1 MKFKKN
7 LKEENK
13 QLRIENK
20 KILLELNKRKE
31 ILFNLFERQ
40 EEDVKKE
47 WLEEFDIDDFID
59 KEKFNDFLNYCK
71 EEEKVIKDK
80 YDINELVDE
89 IEEVK
94 QEEELQR

>member
-1 MKFKKN
+1 MKSKKN

-40 EEDVKKE
+40 DEDEKRS
-47 WLEEFDIDDFID
+47 WLDEFDIDDFID
-59 KEKFNDFLNYCK
+59 MKKFNDFLNSCK